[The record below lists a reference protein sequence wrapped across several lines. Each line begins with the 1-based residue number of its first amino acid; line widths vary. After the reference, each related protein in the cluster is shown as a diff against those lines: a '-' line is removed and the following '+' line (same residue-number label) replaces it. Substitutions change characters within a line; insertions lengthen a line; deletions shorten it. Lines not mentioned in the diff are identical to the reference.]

1 MVIGSIDFAVDV
13 DADGKLSGI
22 CCSVFMYS
30 VPTMK
35 NTNKKNTI
43 SIMGIIMMVGSFLTP
58 NVRRLIY
65 HVPRCTHQECCRTH
79 VLMSPQNH

>member
-1 MVIGSIDFAVDV
+1 MFHDRLYLFGQAVGRDFLMSIYSVCVVVSVIVIGSIDFAVDV

-43 SIMGIIMMVGSFLTP
+43 SIMGIIMIVGSF
-58 NVRRLIY
+58 
-65 HVPRCTHQECCRTH
+65 
-79 VLMSPQNH
+79 

>member
-1 MVIGSIDFAVDV
+1 MIGSIDFAVDV

-43 SIMGIIMMVGSFLTP
+43 SIMGIIMMVGSF
-58 NVRRLIY
+58 
-65 HVPRCTHQECCRTH
+65 
-79 VLMSPQNH
+79 

>member
-13 DADGKLSGI
+13 DADGKFKGI
-22 CCSVFMYS
+22 CCSVFMYK

-43 SIMGIIMMVGSFLTP
+43 SIMGIIIMVGSFFTP
-58 NVRRLIY
+58 NVRRLIGR
-65 HVPRCTHQECCRTH
+65 VPHCTHRG
-79 VLMSPQNH
+79 